1 MNSILVSKLISGATL
16 ITPTRRLASYCQEQ
30 IALILAKTRP
40 AWETVAVYSIED
52 WYKARW
58 SLNEMTSEGQKHL
71 LTPTQ
76 SLLAYENII
85 VHSELGE
92 TILDPY
98 QTAKTAFE
106 AWKILNQWRALAL
119 LEQEYTQIDTQTFVQ
134 WTRQYREFL
143 EKSSAI
149 DYAMLPEKIV
159 ALLVTERPQSLLFY
173 GFEEKT
179 PFLEY
184 CVETLQDSGWDVV
197 WELPQAISPKKC
209 VRQAYIDEEKEQ
221 EAAVRF
227 AKRMQQEGKK
237 NIAIVVPQLA
247 DHRQKLDRLLRD
259 AFDPLEIGS
268 PLIEVNPY
276 FNISAAI
283 PLVNYP
289 LISVALACLRLG
301 LESFSFKDYQRV
313 VDSPWL
319 HEAADNSL
327 RYVHLM
333 EIKRWH
339 RGMLSLEVVLH
350 YLRKSESHESSWGKR
365 IESLIEMIKTFPKN
379 APYSHW
385 ANVFMD
391 CLKKMGWPANPALT
405 STEYQSLMRFET
417 LLQELSDC
425 DRVLDETQYRTA
437 LFTLQKLASYIPFQP
452 ENKGAPVQVLGVL
465 EAAGQ
470 QFDALWVMGMQSEAW
485 PPPAKHNPF
494 IDLDEQRRR
503 LMPHASADREMQYA
517 LNMTSR
523 FKQSAPEVIFS
534 YAMQNKERKWD
545 VSELCRDLPLLSDE
559 SVENEINVFPENL
572 ESLLDCVAPPLGR
585 DETLRAT
592 TRLLELQSA
601 CPFRAFAEYRL
612 GAPQRLEKTI
622 WLQASDQGTILHS
635 ILEKWWKLYPILEAN
650 VQRDAALEPIIQAVL
665 KKHLSSDVPQA
676 YIEVEVF
683 RLQKILKEY
692 FELEARRPFFRVVEA
707 EFKQSYT
714 LGQVHFAIRC
724 DRIDEDANGRRLIV
738 DYKTGKFS
746 LQDWEGE
753 RLASPQLPLYA
764 LAFDSPSLSALMVI
778 NLRSSECQYMG
789 MASED
794 LGIKGL
800 RIKDNFEAVK
810 QQWRI
815 QLSALSEAFASG
827 QAQVDPRNKASTC
840 QYCHLGALCR
850 IREKEAHYDL

>member
-1 MNSILVSKLISGATL
+1 MNSVLVGKLIEGATL
-16 ITPTRRLASYCQEQ
+16 ITPTRRLASYCQER
-30 IALILAKTRP
+30 IALILAKTYP
-40 AWETVAVYSIED
+40 AWETVAIYSIED
-52 WYKARW
+52 WYKTRW
-58 SLNEMTSEGQKHL
+58 SLNEMTREGQKHL

-85 VHSELGE
+85 VHSELGG

-119 LEQEYTQIDTQTFVQ
+119 LERETTQIDTQTFVQ

-143 EKSSAI
+143 ETSSAI
-149 DYAMLPEKIV
+149 DYAMLPETI
-159 ALLVTERPQSLLFY
+159 LTMLVTEPPQSLLFY

-184 CVETLQDSGWDVV
+184 CVETLEHRGWDVA
-197 WELPQAISPKKC
+197 WELPQAIVPKKC
-209 VRQAYIDEEKEQ
+209 VRQAYLDEEKEQ

-227 AKRMQQEGKK
+227 AIRMQQAGKK

-247 DHRQKLDRLLRD
+247 DHRQKLDRLLRE

-268 PLIEVNPY
+268 PLIEVNPN
-276 FNISAAI
+276 FNISAAV

-319 HEAADNSL
+319 HDAAESSL

-339 RGMLSLEVVLH
+339 RGALSLEVVLH
-350 YLRKSESHESSWGKR
+350 YLKKSESHETSWRQR
-365 IESLIEMIKTFPKN
+365 ISSLIEMIKVLPKS
-379 APYSHW
+379 APYYQW
-385 ANVFMD
+385 ATIFQT
-391 CLKKMGWPANPALT
+391 CLKKLGWPANSALT
-405 STEYQSLMRFET
+405 STEFQTLMRFET

-425 DRVLDETQYRTA
+425 DRVLVEASYRTA

-494 IDLDEQRRR
+494 IDLEEQRRR

-517 LNMTSR
+517 MNMTSR

-545 VSELCRDLPLLSDE
+545 VSELCRDLPLQSDE
-559 SVENEINVFPENL
+559 PVENESLVSPDVL
-572 ESLLDCVAPPLGR
+572 ESLLDSVAPPLGS
-585 DETLRAT
+585 DEMLRAT

-612 GAPQRLEKTI
+612 GASQQLEKSI

-635 ILEKWWKLYPILEAN
+635 ILEKWWTLYPILEAN
-650 VQRDAALEPIIQAVL
+650 APREATLEPIIQGVL
-665 KKHLSSDVPQA
+665 KKHLSPHVPQA

-683 RLQKILKEY
+683 RLQKILREY
-692 FELEARRPFFRVVEA
+692 FELEAKRPFFRVVES
-707 EFKQSYT
+707 EFKHAYT
-714 LGQVHFAIRC
+714 LGQLHFSIRC
-724 DRIDEDANGRRLIV
+724 DRLDEDANGRRLIV

-764 LAFDSPSLSALMVI
+764 LAFDSPSPSALMVI
-778 NLRSSECQYMG
+778 SLRSSECQYIG

-794 LGIKGL
+794 LGITGL
-800 RIKDNFEAVK
+800 RIKENFEAIK

-815 QLSALSEAFASG
+815 QLSALSDDFASG
-827 QAQVDPRNKASTC
+827 QAQVDPRNKESTC

-850 IREKEAHYDL
+850 IREKEALYDL